1 MLNSISARSEFD
13 RFRTVNRILE
23 ISHSKSEN
31 ESYKDNELNKRSR
44 SVWAWGICYGTK
56 LDIFV

>member
-1 MLNSISARSEFD
+1 MLNSISVQSEFD
-13 RFRTVNRILE
+13 HFRTVHRILE
-23 ISHSKSEN
+23 ASKSNSEN